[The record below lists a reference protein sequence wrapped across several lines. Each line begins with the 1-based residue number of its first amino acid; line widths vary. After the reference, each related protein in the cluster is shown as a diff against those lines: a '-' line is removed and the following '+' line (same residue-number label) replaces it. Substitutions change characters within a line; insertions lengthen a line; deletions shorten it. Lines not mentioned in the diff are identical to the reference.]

1 MGQYVARKRGLTP
14 FSCVPFDRV
23 CFGKRGLSPTEPCAC
38 STYDVEGDMT
48 VTAPDAVGGEII
60 AVDCEDFLQGEAFC
74 RYDQRGIG
82 EIHRRV
88 GVLHHQVKGTNER
101 LIVKKENLQTASGNE
116 VHQGRSTG
124 ARRTQQVECLGENG
138 DGRRHRLINSLE
150 CLNTSS
156 VCIIGAVE
164 QRHQRPGIGQ
174 DHRPYF
180 FLIVSETKSFA
191 LVAGPM
197 A

>member
-1 MGQYVARKRGLTP
+1 MYP
-14 FSCVPFDRV
+14 S
-23 CFGKRGLSPTEPCAC
+23 AC
-38 STYDVEGDMT
+38 SPYDVEGDMT

-88 GVLHHQVKGTNER
+88 GVLHHQVKRANER
-101 LIVKKENLQTASGNE
+101 IIVNKENLQTASGDE
-116 VHQGRSTG
+116 VHKSRGTG
-124 ARRTQQVECLGENG
+124 VRRTQQVECFGENG
-138 DGRRHRLINSLE
+138 DGRRNRLIDSLE
-150 CLNTSS
+150 YFNTSS
-156 VCIIGAVE
+156 VRIIGAVE

-174 DHRPYF
+174 NHRPYF
-180 FLIVSETKSFA
+180 FLIVSEAKSFA
-191 LVAGPM
+191 LAAGPT